1 MIKKELSLQEL
12 RENTTGMVSE
22 LVNSSLAYLEIKVL
36 AHLANERGG
45 KNKIRGCGKEIES
58 RSAGDHLVMVWN

>member
-22 LVNSSLAYLEIKVL
+22 LVTSLAYLEIKVI

-45 KNKIRGCGKEIES
+45 KNKIRGCGKEIET
-58 RSAGDHLVMVWN
+58 RSAGTIWLW

>member
-22 LVNSSLAYLEIKVL
+22 LVTSLAYLEIKVI

-45 KNKIRGCGKEIES
+45 KNKIRGCVGK
-58 RSAGDHLVMVWN
+58 R